1 MTSVLKAVCLLLYA
15 AALLGTLVQ
24 LSPELTADLRSAA
37 LILIGAHV
45 LEVPLAFRHIR
56 RYPGP
61 LSHSIAL
68 SLAFGLVH
76 WWPLRAARNQ

>member
-1 MTSVLKAVCLLLYA
+1 
-15 AALLGTLVQ
+15 
-24 LSPELTADLRSAA
+24 LSPELTSDLRGAA
-37 LILIGAHV
+37 LILIGAHL

-68 SLAFGLVH
+68 TLAFGLVH
-76 WWPLRAARNQ
+76 WWPLRTARNSVITSNGDIV